1 MADLGYLYQF
11 RLILIGESTVGKSS
25 LLRQFK
31 EGEYFPDI
39 SLTVG
44 VDFHAKI
51 VDVNHHGNGYPIKL
65 QLWDTAG
72 QDRFRAIV
80 KAYYRNAVGGLLVF
94 DITSHDSFSKLDSW
108 LEDATRNA
116 DPSHKPVFL
125 LVGNKCDQERSRE
138 VSRDEAERYARDHD
152 MEYIETSAKTGR
164 NVEDCFFKI
173 TKRIFHLVDD
183 GFITV
188 KDGWDGVKKGDPT
201 LNTGRKSPYGDNQ
214 YNGTVSFQGNVP
226 TGMLGKIKRSVVSVA
241 VDRLLIFNSPSV
253 FNVYVC
259 IMYVMACQY

>member
-1 MADLGYLYQF
+1 M
-11 RLILIGESTVGKSS
+11 GKSS

-51 VDVNHHGNGYPIKL
+51 IEVNGFPVKL

-94 DITSHDSFSKLDSW
+94 DITSRDSFSKLDGW

-125 LVGNKCDQERSRE
+125 LVGNKCDQERCRE
-138 VSRDEAERYARDHD
+138 VSRDEAEQYARDHD

-164 NVEDCFFKI
+164 NVEESFFRISRKI
-173 TKRIFHLVDD
+173 FQLVHD
-183 GFITV
+183 GYITV

-201 LNTGRKSPYGDNQ
+201 LQMNTGRRSPFGDRQ
-214 YNGTVSFQGNVP
+214 YNGTVSFQGNVVNRE
-226 TGMLGKIKRSVVSVA
+226 GGENKRK
-241 VDRLLIFNSPSV
+241 
-253 FNVYVC
+253 C
-259 IMYVMACQY
+259 C